1 MPRLTIS
8 PQNAWVPHS
17 SRSYRDGWDV
27 KRRLTTSFARLT
39 QNLRVPHSSR
49 FCEGWDVKLPLSAL
63 VLLLTL
69 FATYSQ
75 AQSPVVLKLT
85 IHDTI
90 QPITA
95 EYLKRGL
102 DEAASRHA
110 SAVLISMGTP
120 GGLLESTRE
129 MVADIEASPVPVILF
144 IEPSGS
150 RAGSAGFYLLESA
163 DIAAMAP
170 GTNAGAAHPIIEG
183 KTMDPV
189 LKQKIEN
196 DAAAFLRSYTT
207 VRGRDSAAAE
217 DAVRNSKS
225 YSESEALK
233 LHLID
238 LVAPNEDALLAALDG
253 RTIKRFTGASQTLQ
267 LAHATIVSMPPSLR
281 ERLLT
286 RLTSPDLD
294 VLLLV
299 CGGLLIYLEFN
310 VPGTIVPGALG
321 TLMILLAIFGLN
333 LLPVQHTA
341 ILLLFAALALMVL
354 EAKFASHGVLGIV
367 GVLCLVFGLATL
379 VDGPTPE
386 MRVHFG
392 VAAGAGV
399 GFGIITFGL
408 AWIAFKARLA
418 KRLTGPQAMLGHAA
432 VAITPLAP
440 EGQAIPGYPAIG
452 QVEVRGEIWQ
462 ATLPPNAPPV
472 PAGTQV
478 TVRAIHNL
486 TLTVAP

>member
-1 MPRLTIS
+1 ML
-8 PQNAWVPHS
+8 
-17 SRSYRDGWDV
+17 
-27 KRRLTTSFARLT
+27 RRLLVIIAFALPATAQTTS
-39 QNLRVPHSSR
+39 
-49 FCEGWDVKLPLSAL
+49 PL
-63 VLLLTL
+63 
-69 FATYSQ
+69 
-75 AQSPVVLKLT
+75 VLKLT

-95 EYLKRGL
+95 DYLHRGL
-102 DEAASRHA
+102 ADAASRHA

-120 GGLLESTRE
+120 GGLLDSTRE

-150 RAGSAGFYLLESA
+150 RAGSAGFFLLESA

-170 GTNAGAAHPIIEG
+170 GTEAGAAHPILEG
-183 KTMDPV
+183 QTMDPV
-189 LKQKIEN
+189 LKEKIEN

-238 LVAPNEDALLAALDG
+238 LVATDDNALLAQLDG
-253 RTIKRFTGASQTLQ
+253 RTIKRFHGATETLH
-267 LAHATIVSMPPSLR
+267 LAHAQIEPMPPSTR

-294 VLLLV
+294 VLLLL

-321 TLMILLAIFGLN
+321 TLMVLLAIFGLN
-333 LLPVQHTA
+333 LLPIQHTA

-354 EAKFASHGVLGIV
+354 EAKFASHGVLGAV
-367 GVLCLVFGLATL
+367 GVVCLVFGLATL
-379 VDGPTPE
+379 VNGPTPDL
-386 MRVHFG
+386 RVHFG
-392 VAAGAGV
+392 VAAGAGIA
-399 GFGIITFGL
+399 FGLITFGL
-408 AWIAFKARLA
+408 TWIALQARRA
-418 KRLTGPQAMLGHAA
+418 KRLTGAEAMLGHP
-432 VAITPLAP
+432 AIAMTPLAP
-440 EGQAIPGYPAIG
+440 EGQPIPGYPTIG

-462 ATLPPNAPPV
+462 ATLPPNTPPI

-478 TVRAIHNL
+478 TVRAVNNL

>member
-1 MPRLTIS
+1 VNLLRAPRLQALAASVFLPVVSVAALAICLLIPAVEGSWSAVFAAPSTEA
-8 PQNAWVPHS
+8 QAVP
-17 SRSYRDGWDV
+17 
-27 KRRLTTSFARLT
+27 L
-39 QNLRVPHSSR
+39 
-49 FCEGWDVKLPLSAL
+49 
-63 VLLLTL
+63 
-69 FATYSQ
+69 
-75 AQSPVVLKLT
+75 VLKLT

-95 EYLKRGL
+95 DYLKRGL

-110 SAVLISMGTP
+110 AAVLISLGTP
-120 GGLLESTRE
+120 GGLLESTRA
-129 MVADIEASPVPVILF
+129 MVAAIDASQVPVIVF

-150 RAGSAGFYLLESA
+150 RAGSAGFFLLEAA
-163 DIAAMAP
+163 DVAAMAP

-183 KTMDPV
+183 TTMDPV
-189 LKQKIEN
+189 LKEKIEN
-196 DAAAFLRSYTT
+196 DAVAFLRSYTT

-225 YSESEALK
+225 YSEAEALK

-238 LVAPNEDALLAALDG
+238 AIATDDAALLVQLNG
-253 RTIKRFTGASQTLQ
+253 RAIKRFNGAGDTLDFN
-267 LAHATIVSMPPSLR
+267 HATLVLLPPSMR

-294 VLLLV
+294 VLLLL
-299 CGGLLIYLEFN
+299 CGGLLIYLEFH

-321 TLMILLAIFGLN
+321 TLLVLLAIFGLN

-341 ILLLFAALALMVL
+341 VLLLFAALILMGL
-354 EAKFASHGVLGIV
+354 EAKFASHGVLALA

-399 GFGIITFGL
+399 GFGAISFGL
-408 AWIAFKARLA
+408 AWIAMRARRN
-418 KRLTGPQAMLGHAA
+418 KRLLGPQAMLGRAA
-432 VAITPLAP
+432 IAVTPLAP
-440 EGQAIPGYPAIG
+440 TG
-452 QVEVRGEIWQ
+452 QVEVRGEIWR
-462 ATLPPNAPPV
+462 ATLPPEAQPV
-472 PAGTQV
+472 AAGAQV
-478 TVRAIHNL
+478 IVRGIDGL

>member
-1 MPRLTIS
+1 MLHP
-8 PQNAWVPHS
+8 
-17 SRSYRDGWDV
+17 SRPYRDGWDV
-27 KRRLTTSFARLT
+27 KCRPLRAFA
-39 QNLRVPHSSR
+39 
-49 FCEGWDVKLPLSAL
+49 
-63 VLLLTL
+63 LLLAAL
-69 FATYSQ
+69 ALLLPVR
-75 AQSPVVLKLT
+75 AQTPSTPLVVKLT

-102 DEAASRHA
+102 DDAANRHA
-110 SAVLISMGTP
+110 QAVLISLGTP
-120 GGLLESTRE
+120 GGLLESTRV
-129 MVADIEASPVPVILF
+129 MVADIEASAVPVIVF

-150 RAGSAGFYLLESA
+150 RAGSAGFFLLEAA
-163 DIAAMAP
+163 DVAAMAP
-170 GTNAGAAHPIIEG
+170 GTNAGAAHPILEG
-183 KTMDPV
+183 TTMDPV

-196 DAAAFLRSYTT
+196 DTAAFLRSYVT
-207 VRGRDSAAAE
+207 VRGRDAVSAE

-225 YSESEALK
+225 YSEAEALK

-238 LVAPNEDALLAALDG
+238 VVAADDNALLAALSG
-253 RTIKRFTGASQTLQ
+253 RTIKRFHGASETLQ
-267 LAHATIVSMPPSLR
+267 FAHATIDPMPPSTR

-294 VLLLV
+294 VLLLM

-321 TLMILLAIFGLN
+321 TLMVLLAIFGLN

-341 ILLLFAALALMVL
+341 VLLLFAALVLMVL
-354 EAKFASHGVLGIV
+354 EAKFASHGVLGIA

-399 GFGIITFGL
+399 GFGAITFGL
-408 AWIAFKARLA
+408 AWIAFKARQA
-418 KRLTGPQAMLGHAA
+418 KRLTGPQAMLGHP
-432 VAITPLAP
+432 AIAMTPLAP
-440 EGQAIPGYPAIG
+440 QGQVLPGYPAIG
-452 QVEVRGEIWQ
+452 QVEVRGEIWK
-462 ATLPPNAPPV
+462 ATLPPNTPPV
-472 PAGTQV
+472 PAGTQL
-478 TVRAIHNL
+478 TVHAVDGL

>member
-1 MPRLTIS
+1 VL
-8 PQNAWVPHS
+8 
-17 SRSYRDGWDV
+17 
-27 KRRLTTSFARLT
+27 RRLLILLAFA
-39 QNLRVPHSSR
+39 
-49 FCEGWDVKLPLSAL
+49 LPAP
-63 VLLLTL
+63 
-69 FATYSQ
+69 
-75 AQSPVVLKLT
+75 AQSPLVIKLT

-102 DEAASRHA
+102 DEAAARHA

-120 GGLLESTRE
+120 GGLLDSTRE

-150 RAGSAGFYLLESA
+150 RAGSAGFFLLESA

-170 GTNAGAAHPIIEG
+170 GTEAGAAHPILEG
-183 KTMDPV
+183 QTMDPV
-189 LKQKIEN
+189 LKEKIEN

-225 YSESEALK
+225 YSEFEALK
-233 LHLID
+233 LKLID
-238 LVAPNEDALLAALDG
+238 LVATDDNALLGALDG
-253 RTIKRFTGASQTLQ
+253 RTIKRFHGASETLHF
-267 LAHATIVSMPPSLR
+267 AHAQIEPMPPSTR

-294 VLLLV
+294 VLLLL

-321 TLMILLAIFGLN
+321 TLMVLLAIFGLN
-333 LLPVQHTA
+333 LLPIQHTA

-354 EAKFASHGVLGIV
+354 EAKFASHGILGAV
-367 GVLCLVFGLATL
+367 GVVCLVFGLATL
-379 VDGPTPE
+379 VNGPTPE

-392 VAAGAGV
+392 VAAGAGI
-399 GFGIITFGL
+399 GFGVITFGL
-408 AWIAFKARLA
+408 AWIAFKARRA
-418 KRLTGPQAMLGHAA
+418 KRLTGPQAMLGHP
-432 VAITPLAP
+432 AIAMTPLAP
-440 EGQAIPGYPAIG
+440 EGQTLPGYPAIG

-462 ATLPPNAPPV
+462 ATLAPNAAPI

-478 TVRAIHNL
+478 TVRAIQGL